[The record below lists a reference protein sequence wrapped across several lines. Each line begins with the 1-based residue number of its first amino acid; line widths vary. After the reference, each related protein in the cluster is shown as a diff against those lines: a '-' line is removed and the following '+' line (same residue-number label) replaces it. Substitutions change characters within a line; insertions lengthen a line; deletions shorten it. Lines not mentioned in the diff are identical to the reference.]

1 MVLFYVSIDLSLNLL
16 LCFREIV
23 TKFDALENSVAD
35 PDPGSNK
42 CPNESGSG
50 LKKKNYT
57 NTI

>member
-35 PDPGSNK
+35 PHLRIRIQDP
-42 CPNESGSG
+42 
-50 LKKKNYT
+50 T
-57 NTI
+57 NVQMNPDPD